1 MMCRY
6 RVHNAEGYVNRLE
19 VYRPRVTATNTYNYY
34 RRDHLGNNC
43 AVWDATNDTTLQQT
57 VYYASGLPLS
67 VSSGQSVQPYKYNGK
82 EFIEMHGYDTYDYGW
97 RGYYAAV
104 GRFTTIDPLAEKYY
118 GISPYVYCAGNP
130 IMFIDPDGRQ
140 ITGGIPSKQKKDGVW
155 TTAQSTTYRPIPE
168 KKEPV
173 KMTESKK
180 EQIRRDE
187 QAKRQGTIDSK
198 DQINYRRTQNEAMNN
213 PVTKQ
218 CLTDPVL
225 QSAAVGG
232 LTVAAVATS
241 PATVNVT
248 KQIAKEKVLPILYK
262 GAQIA
267 LQNPTVTEIAVG
279 ASIGVGLSLL
289 SDKMQDV
296 PQFTTGISTI
306 DNSSS
311 VAQFFIT
318 VGEFVDYINS
328 GGVQT
333 PVGSKDDQDEEK

>member
-1 MMCRY
+1 MEIR
-6 RVHNAEGYVNRLE
+6 
-19 VYRPRVTATNTYNYY
+19 RPTAWAQNTYNYY

-57 VYYASGLPLS
+57 VYYASGLPMS
-67 VSSGQSVQPYKYNGK
+67 VSSGQSTQPYKYNGK
-82 EFIEMHGYDTYDYGW
+82 EFIEMHGYDTYDYGF

-104 GRFTTIDPLAEKYY
+104 GRFTTVDPLAEKYY

-130 IMFIDPDGRQ
+130 VRFIDPDGRQ

-155 TTAQSTTYRPIPE
+155 TTAQSTTYRPTPE
-168 KKEPV
+168 KKGLI

-187 QAKRQGTIDSK
+187 QAKRQGTVESK

-225 QSAAVGG
+225 QSVAVGG
-232 LTVAAVATS
+232 LTVVAVATS

-267 LQNPTVTEIAVG
+267 LQNPTATEIAIG
-279 ASIGVGLSLL
+279 TSIGVVSNLL
-289 SDKMQDV
+289 SDNMQDV

-306 DNSSS
+306 DNASTA
-311 VAQFFIT
+311 AQFFMT
-318 VGEFVDYINS
+318 VDAFVDYINS
-328 GGVQT
+328 GGVQK
-333 PVGSKDDQDEEK
+333 PVESKDDEDK